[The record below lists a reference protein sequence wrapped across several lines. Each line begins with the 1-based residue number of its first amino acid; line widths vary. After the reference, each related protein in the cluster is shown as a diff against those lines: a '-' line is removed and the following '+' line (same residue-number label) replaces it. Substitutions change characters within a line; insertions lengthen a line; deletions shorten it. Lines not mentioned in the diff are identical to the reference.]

1 MDIWQLNLRHLN
13 AAAQTARF
21 GTISEAARAIHLTQ
35 PAVTQALSRLET
47 QLGLTLFER
56 HPGGM
61 RPTEA
66 ADLFL
71 PRIAAALALVGS
83 PRVTMSEMHAF
94 IALADAGS
102 YGGASLATGLSQPTL
117 HRGVRDL
124 SVALGRPLT
133 ERRGRGLALTPQGR
147 RLARNFRLAR
157 AELEAGV
164 AELDA
169 LKGRET
175 ARIVIGAMPL
185 SRARILPAAV
195 ALFLKQW
202 PEALIDIV
210 EGSYAELVEPLRD
223 GTLDILVGALRDASA
238 GDDLI
243 REPLFEDR
251 PVVIGRYDHPLA
263 GRDTVN
269 LTELAE
275 FPWIVPVG
283 GTPLRAQWERM
294 FDTVGIESPRVPVE
308 CGSVMMI
315 RQILMESD
323 MLTLLSVDQ
332 VLVELEAHW
341 LARICD
347 APPDVMRTIGIT
359 HRSQWRPTAR
369 QRAFVDVMR
378 SIVESR

>member
-1 MDIWQLNLRHLN
+1 MGIWNLNLRHLQ
-13 AAAQTARF
+13 AAAETARL
-21 GTISEAARAIHLTQ
+21 GTITEAARAVHLTQ
-35 PAVTQALSRLET
+35 PAVTQALSRLEG
-47 QLGLTLFER
+47 QIGLRLFER
-56 HPGGM
+56 QPGGIV
-61 RPTEA
+61 PTEA
-66 ADLFL
+66 ASLL
-71 PRIAAALALVGS
+71 VPRIIAALALVGS
-83 PRVTMSEMHAF
+83 SRVTMAEMHAF

-157 AELEAGV
+157 AELEAGI
-164 AELDA
+164 AEVDA

-175 ARIVIGAMPL
+175 GRIAIGAMPL

-202 PEALIDIV
+202 PEAVVDIV
-210 EGSYAELVEPLRD
+210 EGSYAELIEPLRD

-238 GDDLI
+238 SNDLLQQ
-243 REPLFEDR
+243 RLFEDR
-251 PVVIGRYDHPLA
+251 PVVIGRHDHPLA
-263 GRDTVN
+263 GQAGVN
-269 LTELAE
+269 LALLAE

-283 GTPLRAQWERM
+283 GTPLRVQWDRM
-294 FDTVGIESPRVPVE
+294 FDAAGIKRPRVPVE

-315 RQILMESD
+315 RQILMGSD

-332 VLVELEAHW
+332 VAVELEAHW
-341 LARICD
+341 LAYICD

-359 HRSQWRPTAR
+359 HRSEWRPTGR
-369 QRAFVDVMR
+369 QRAFLDLLHA
-378 SIVESR
+378 IVESG